1 MSAATRRYGIH
12 GATADHQRGEVDDAG
27 RIQERRGTGNRITLA
42 IYVTSRIWPNF
53 EWPCRCLGH
62 LMMIGTSESSPARS
76 FMTKTST
83 TVPTTVSEPVAFPQD
98 RTCPYH
104 PPAAY
109 DPLRAARPLTR
120 VTLYDGRDVW
130 VVTGQPTARAL
141 LADPRLSSDRTR
153 ETFPAVNER
162 IAAVR
167 KRRIALLGVDDPE
180 HRAQRRMLVPSF
192 TLKRAAVLRPS
203 IQSIVDRLLDAME
216 AAGPPAELV
225 SAFALPVPSMVICAL
240 LGVPY
245 ADHNFFEEQSRRL
258 LRGAASEA
266 EDARDRL
273 DAYLGELI
281 DRKRKE
287 PGDGLLDEL
296 IQEQLREG
304 ALDRA
309 ELVSLATLLLVAG
322 HETTANMISLGTF
335 TLLQHP
341 EQLTEL
347 RADPGLMAA
356 AVEELLRFLSI
367 ADGLVRVA
375 TEDIEIAG
383 TTIRADEGVLFSTS
397 VINRDTA
404 AFPEPDA
411 LDWHRPA
418 RHHVAFG
425 FGVHQC
431 LGQNLARAE
440 LEIALRTLFER
451 LPGLRLAAPA
461 DEIPFKPGDT
471 IQGMLELPVSW

>member
-1 MSAATRRYGIH
+1 
-12 GATADHQRGEVDDAG
+12 
-27 RIQERRGTGNRITLA
+27 
-42 IYVTSRIWPNF
+42 
-53 EWPCRCLGH
+53 
-62 LMMIGTSESSPARS
+62 
-76 FMTKTST
+76 MTKTG
-83 TVPTTVSEPVAFPQD
+83 TTVSEPVAFPQD

-104 PPAAY
+104 PPTAY
-109 DPLRAARPLTR
+109 EPLRSARPLTR

-130 VVTGQPTARAL
+130 VVTGHATARAL

-153 ETFPAVNER
+153 SAFPAVTAR
-162 IAAVR
+162 FAAAR
-167 KRRIALLGVDDPE
+167 NRRLALLGVDDPE

-192 TLKRAAVLRPS
+192 TLKRATALRPR
-203 IQSIVDRLLDAME
+203 IQAIVDRLLDAME
-216 AAGPPAELV
+216 AAGPPVELV
-225 SAFALPVPSMVICAL
+225 SAFALPLPSMVICAL

-245 ADHNFFEEQSRRL
+245 ADHDFFEEQSRRL
-258 LRGAASEA
+258 LRGPSVADTQ
-266 EDARDRL
+266 DARDRL
-273 DAYLGELI
+273 NTYFEELI
-281 DRKRKE
+281 DLKREE

-304 ALDRA
+304 ALDRD

-335 TLLQHP
+335 TLLHHP
-341 EQLTEL
+341 EQLAEL
-347 RADPGLMAA
+347 RADPGLMSA

-383 TTIRADEGVLFSTS
+383 TRIRADEGVLFSTS
-397 VINRDTA
+397 VINRDTT
-404 AFPEPDA
+404 AFPEPDT

-425 FGVHQC
+425 FGIHQC

-440 LEIALRTLFER
+440 LEIALRTLFDR

-461 DEIPFKPGDT
+461 EEIPFKPGDT
-471 IQGMLELPVSW
+471 VQGMLELPVSW